1 MASAMPYSCKLLVKL
16 SFDFPPKYHSIFHP
30 ILQISLHYLV
40 KCWYQKISETC
51 TANSDKSQGSVATF
65 EGVLRFLMPKILPM
79 KKKYQ
84 NRWAFSEV
92 TIKRVLHCFTVYYWV
107 DRRVHGITF
116 VILCGVWVPVAL
128 WQLCELLY
136 TCCSLAYLHYFA
148 AHKQALDARAF
159 ADTTAVLCLQK
170 GTKLGILIGS
180 HALSMKRSRRRAAL
194 RINPKSQWW
203 RALLS

>member
-40 KCWYQKISETC
+40 KCWYQKKSETC
-51 TANSDKSQGSVATF
+51 TANSDKSQYSVATF
-65 EGVLRFLMPKILPM
+65 YGGWDFWCRRFRHW
-79 KKKYQ
+79 KKYQ

-92 TIKRVLHCFTVYYWV
+92 TSKSVLHCFTVYYWV

-116 VILCGVWVPVAL
+116 VILCGVWVPVAV

-159 ADTTAVLCLQK
+159 ADTTAVLCLQNYFLS
-170 GTKLGILIGS
+170 LGILIRS
-180 HALSMKRSRRRAAL
+180 HALSVKRSRWCAAL

-203 RALLS
+203 PALLS